1 MASACLARMPVPSAR
16 GSLVWALGLLLLI
29 AGLPTAWAE
38 NCGAPS
44 PTFQQG
50 KTPFDEME
58 VRDLTAG
65 ERKMLERLFKS
76 LEGDWEGE
84 GEETQCRGSGDTVYQ
99 ENEGF
104 TLEAEAEY
112 DPDGSLRIETDLR
125 SPSQKTRHSEA
136 LTLYLADNKLRVDN
150 DGGAGDIELVEVG
163 SSRIRYIKRGVI
175 FGASGGAS
183 LRQELFVTL
192 SAGGGT
198 FSIETM
204 VFIQGKFAG
213 SRVRRYRR

>member
-1 MASACLARMPVPSAR
+1 
-16 GSLVWALGLLLLI
+16 
-29 AGLPTAWAE
+29 
-38 NCGAPS
+38 
-44 PTFQQG
+44 
-50 KTPFDEME
+50 ME

-65 ERKMLERLFKS
+65 ERKILERLFKS

-84 GEETQCRGSGDTVYQ
+84 GEETQCRGSGDAVYQ
-99 ENEGF
+99 EVEDF

-125 SPSQKTRHSEA
+125 SPSQKTRHSEV

-150 DGGAGDIELVEVG
+150 ESGAGDIELAEVG

-175 FGASGGAS
+175 FGASGGAT

-192 SAGGGT
+192 SAGGST

-204 VFIQGKFAG
+204 VFSQGQFAG
-213 SRVRRYRR
+213 SKVRRYGR